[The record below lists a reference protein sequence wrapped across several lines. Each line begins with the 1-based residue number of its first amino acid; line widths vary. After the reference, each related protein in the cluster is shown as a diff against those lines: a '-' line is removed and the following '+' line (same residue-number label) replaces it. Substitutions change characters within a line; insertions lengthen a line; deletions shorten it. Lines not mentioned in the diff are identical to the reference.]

1 VYGSTDDDPDE
12 ILPSPKRRIVDP
24 ASNGSVSGSVH
35 QISPVIGHINP
46 SPQIP
51 QWTSVAESHR
61 LVASELQDGDSK
73 TTAQPMGIFAEGQRE
88 VPKAAPN
95 VPDADSALI
104 SGGSVSE
111 RDEEAVVYNYTR
123 MLQDPS
129 GRLCK

>member
-1 VYGSTDDDPDE
+1 MYGSAEDDPDE

-24 ASNGSVSGSVH
+24 ASNGSVSVH

-51 QWTSVAESHR
+51 QWTSAAESHR

-73 TTAQPMGIFAEGQRE
+73 PIVQPMGIFAEGQQE
-88 VPKAAPN
+88 APKAAPN

-129 GRLCK
+129 GRLCE